1 MNCETTFKIR
11 DLLLDGSLVIMQDYT
26 KTALLINSCYLA
38 IERYQSMEEEIHLST
53 TANIPVALRLQPEYE
68 LTLEKKDLVEK
79 YQNEVQQQ
87 LYIQYAT
94 SSVSVIDGIFE
105 DIYEVLLQE
114 FEEGITEQQITNKL
128 RSAWS
133 QNNLIN
139 YFLDKTQLQD
149 SEQAHLRIK
158 EAFDRYLEY
167 RIIRHAL
174 VHNKGKL
181 SDKHIRQL
189 DELYDNA
196 DDISKERSMRNS
208 PFYSNKEVILNINIL
223 LGIRKYLYSNIS
235 YFLTA
240 LEEKNCK

>member
-1 MNCETTFKIR
+1 MNCETKLKIR
-11 DLLLDGSLVIMQDYT
+11 DILLAGSVVIMRNYT
-26 KTALLINSCYLA
+26 KTVLLINSCHLA
-38 IERYQSMEEEIHLST
+38 IERYQNMEEEIHLST
-53 TANIPVALRLQPEYE
+53 TANIPEPLRLQPEYE
-68 LTLEKKDLVEK
+68 LTLEKEDLVEK
-79 YQNEVQQQ
+79 YQNEVQKQ
-87 LYIQYAT
+87 LYVQYVT
-94 SSVSVIDGIFE
+94 NSVSVVDGIFE

-128 RSAWS
+128 RSAWA

-139 YFLDKTQLQD
+139 YFLEKTQIQD
-149 SEQAHLRIK
+149 SEQTHLRIK

-174 VHNKGKL
+174 VHNKGIL

-208 PFYSNKEVILNINIL
+208 PFYANKEVSLNINIL
-223 LGIRKYLYSNIS
+223 LGIRKYLYSNVS

-240 LEEKNCK
+240 IDEINCE